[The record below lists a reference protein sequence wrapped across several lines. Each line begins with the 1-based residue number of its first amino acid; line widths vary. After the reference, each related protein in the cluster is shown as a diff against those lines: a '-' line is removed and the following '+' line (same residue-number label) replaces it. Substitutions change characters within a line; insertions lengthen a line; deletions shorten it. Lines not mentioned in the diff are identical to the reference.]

1 MDSNTSSPDTSHPPI
16 IPGFCQCGCGQ
27 QTRKRPDGSYAP
39 YANIRH
45 HPQYKKHTER
55 MQKQKVLKG
64 DDLSAAIE
72 RIFKKDI
79 KSVLSGLQTA
89 GLSTTQI
96 HKELEGKLGL
106 PFSKRHLHRWLGDT
120 GLNLDRSS
128 AGRKRWKQ
136 GLMND
141 AVRKGKATLVR
152 SQILGSKIEER
163 IRWELNIEFATWND
177 YEAIVGFTNWTLLQR
192 WEIDIPIVL
201 LRRTDQKV
209 LKIAVEIDGERWHK
223 DTEKW
228 VLKQSALLEAGWEP
242 IRVLISDEDQ
252 KRKAHQIYVR
262 GDVKCLTVVADLIR
276 DIKQIVKRHYS
287 D

>member
-79 KSVLSGLQTA
+79 KSVLSGMQTA

-128 AGRKRWKQ
+128 AGRKRW
-136 GLMND
+136 NS
-141 AVRKGKATLVR
+141 T
-152 SQILGSKIEER
+152 
-163 IRWELNIEFATWND
+163 
-177 YEAIVGFTNWTLLQR
+177 
-192 WEIDIPIVL
+192 
-201 LRRTDQKV
+201 RR
-209 LKIAVEIDGERWHK
+209 
-223 DTEKW
+223 
-228 VLKQSALLEAGWEP
+228 
-242 IRVLISDEDQ
+242 
-252 KRKAHQIYVR
+252 YR
-262 GDVKCLTVVADLIR
+262 GVA
-276 DIKQIVKRHYS
+276 S
-287 D
+287 

>member
-1 MDSNTSSPDTSHPPI
+1 MDHENSSRNLSHLPAM
-16 IPGFCQCGCGQ
+16 PGFCQCGCGQ

-72 RIFKKDI
+72 RVCSEDI
-79 KSVLSGLQTA
+79 KSVLSGMQNA

-96 HKELEGKLGL
+96 HKELESKLGL
-106 PFSKRHLHRWLGDT
+106 PFSKRHLHRWLGDA

-141 AVRKGKATLVR
+141 AVRKSKASLVR
-152 SQILGSKIEER
+152 SKILGSKIEER
-163 IRWELNIEFATWND
+163 IRWELNLEFSTWNE
-177 YEAIVGFTNWTLLQR
+177 YEVIVGFTNWTLLQR
-192 WEIDIPIVL
+192 WEIDIPIVML
-201 LRRTDQKV
+201 HRADQKV
-209 LKIAVEIDGERWHK
+209 LKIAIEIDGEQWHK
-223 DTEKW
+223 ETAKW
-228 VLKQSALLEAGWEP
+228 ELKQSALIEAGWIP
-242 IRVLISDEDQ
+242 IRVLITNEEQ
-252 KRKAHQIYVR
+252 RRKAHQIYVR
-262 GDVKCLTVVADLIR
+262 GDVKSLTVVTDLIR

>member
-1 MDSNTSSPDTSHPPI
+1 MTDSTHNLSHLPI
-16 IPGFCQCGCGQ
+16 MPGFCQCGCGQ

-45 HPQYKKHTER
+45 NPQYKRHAER

-72 RIFKKDI
+72 RVFSKDI
-79 KSVLSGLQTA
+79 KSVLSGMQNA

-96 HKELEGKLGL
+96 HKELESKLGL
-106 PFSKRHLHRWLGDT
+106 SFSKRHLHRWLGDT

-128 AGRKRWKQ
+128 AGRKRWQQ

-141 AVRKGKATLVR
+141 AARKSKASLVR
-152 SQILGSKIEER
+152 SKILGSKIEER
-163 IRWELNIEFATWND
+163 IRWELNMEFSTWND
-177 YEAIVGFTNWTLLQR
+177 YEVIVGFTNWTLLQR
-192 WEIDIPIVL
+192 WEIDIPIVM
-201 LRRTDQKV
+201 LRRADQKV
-209 LKIAVEIDGERWHK
+209 LKIGIEIDGEQWHK
-223 DTEKW
+223 ETAKW
-228 VLKQSALLEAGWEP
+228 EQKQSALIEGGWIP
-242 IRVLISDEDQ
+242 IRVLITNEEQ

-262 GDVKCLTVVADLIR
+262 GDVSNLTVVTNLIR
-276 DIKQIVKRHYS
+276 DIIQIVKRHFS